1 MSAPSLSRPCTS
13 KPRGARLGRRLRA
26 AAACAVVVVGLA
38 APTAVAAPHAAH
50 SAATPHHAAVRNTK
64 SLVVLWAEARPSS
77 FPPNNG
83 TLTIGGTYTCTVGS
97 TVQVGFSSLQIMPTA
112 MPSGAGFLPCGPG
125 VVDATWELT
134 SLGTPDVHH
143 GHVSV
148 FPTFDGAGQLPVQ
161 LTA

>member
-1 MSAPSLSRPCTS
+1 M
-13 KPRGARLGRRLRA
+13 
-26 AAACAVVVVGLA
+26 GLA
-38 APTAVAAPHAAH
+38 APTAVAAPHA
-50 SAATPHHAAVRNTK
+50 THHAAVQNTK

-77 FPPNNG
+77 FPPING

-97 TVQVGFSSLQIMPTA
+97 TVQVGFSSLQIMPTS

-125 VVDATWELT
+125 VVDAAWQLT

>member
-1 MSAPSLSRPCTS
+1 MSASSLSGPRTS
-13 KPRGARLGRRLRA
+13 KPRDARLDRRLFA
-26 AAACAVVVVGLA
+26 AAACAVAVVGLA
-38 APTAVAAPHAAH
+38 APTAAAAPNA
-50 SAATPHHAAVRNTK
+50 AAVANTK

-83 TLTIGGTYTCTVGS
+83 TLTIGGTYTCTVGG

-125 VVDATWELT
+125 VVDAPWELT